1 MEARL
6 RREPTLSDEFKPLD
20 GIRVVEMTH
29 MIMGPSC
36 GQILAYLGA
45 EVIKVEPPT
54 GDKTRHLTGM
64 GRGFFPSFNRGKRSI
79 TLDLKSAAGAAALDR
94 LLETA
99 DVFVENFRDQS
110 LAKMGFAAPKL
121 REKHP
126 KLIVASCKGFLQGPY
141 QDRTAMDEVVQM
153 MTGIAYMTG
162 PSGRPLR
169 IGSSANDIM
178 GGLFGALAVLGALV
192 ERKQSGRGRTLRVG
206 LFETCLMLV
215 MQHMVQFDLDGR
227 EPSPMPE
234 REFSWPVY
242 DIFDTRDHRQI
253 FVGAVTEG
261 HWGILCNAVGL
272 EHLLE
277 DARLQT
283 KMDQIEARSW
293 TISIFAEAIGRYDF
307 AELIDLFEASGIPF
321 SPINR
326 PADMYRDPHVM
337 RPGGLHHSHLPG
349 GQAFRAPGLPIEVD
363 GNIPEPASLDV
374 VEVGD
379 DTDVILTELGL
390 TSFEI
395 VAARGAVHEK
405 ETA

>member
-1 MEARL
+1 V
-6 RREPTLSDEFKPLD
+6 PDEFKPLK

-45 EVIKVEPPT
+45 EVIKVEPPA

-79 TLDLKSAAGAAALDR
+79 TLDLKSPAGTTALDK
-94 LLETA
+94 LLQTA
-99 DVFVENFRDQS
+99 DVFIENFRDQS
-110 LAKMGFAAPKL
+110 LSKMGFAPEVL
-121 REKHP
+121 RQKHP
-126 KLIVASCKGFLQGPY
+126 KLIIASCKGFLHGPY

-162 PSGRPLR
+162 PTGRPLR

-178 GGLFGALAVLGALV
+178 GGLFGAFAVLGALL
-192 ERKQSGRGRTLRVG
+192 ERRETGTGRALRIG
-206 LFETCLMLV
+206 LFENCLMLV

-242 DIFDTRDHRQI
+242 DIFDTRDQRQI

-261 HWGILCNAVGL
+261 HWTVLCNAIGL
-272 EHLLE
+272 THLLK

-283 KMDQIEARSW
+283 KMDQIEARDW
-293 TISIFAEAIGRYDF
+293 TLPIFAEAIQKHEFDK
-307 AELIDLFEASGIPF
+307 LIEVFEAIGIPF

-326 PADMYRDPHVM
+326 PTDMYQDPHVM
-337 RPGGLHHSHLPG
+337 RPGGLHLSHLPS
-349 GQAFRAPGLPIEVD
+349 GQAFRAPGLPFEVD
-363 GNIPEPASLDV
+363 GDTPSPASLDV
-374 VEVGD
+374 ADVGH
-379 DTDVILTELGL
+379 DTDSILAEIGL
-390 TSFEI
+390 SAPEI
-395 VAARGAVHEK
+395 RAASGKPQRKSA
-405 ETA
+405 